1 MKKLL
6 LISFFF
12 ALFIKINAQK
22 DQVTLRTGETLTVK
36 ITEVSPSKIKFLKT
50 LDGPIYS
57 LNKAEVFMIVYE
69 DGRKQLFE
77 QENNSNIKNQ
87 NAKIED
93 EDEVLDPSKRYGGPR
108 IGLTYLSEGSNRQFV
123 GAPVVS
129 QFGWQFETRLFK
141 LADGSGALFEVIPLI
156 GGLDRGKFLP
166 SISTVFGYRLANG
179 IEFGV
184 GHNLSL
190 SGVGLVYAIGFSF
203 KSGNVTFPINIA
215 FAPST
220 NNFLYEEYDP
230 YGYPNTDDYEKTGS
244 RLSLIIG
251 FNSRKK

>member
-1 MKKLL
+1 MKNLL
-6 LISFFF
+6 FLSFLFLFTGKSFSQQDIITLKSGEELKVSISE
-12 ALFIKINAQK
+12 
-22 DQVTLRTGETLTVK
+22 VT
-36 ITEVSPSKIKFLKT
+36 PSEIKFKKT
-50 LDGPIYS
+50 LDGPIFS
-57 LNKAEVFMIVYE
+57 MNKSEVFMVAYE
-69 DGRKQLFE
+69 NGRKEVFNQS
-77 QENNSNIKNQ
+77 QESIKN
-87 NAKIED
+87 KITKKDKDDDD
-93 EDEVLDPSKRYGGPR
+93 ELLPTKRYGGPR
-108 IGLTYLSEGSNRQFV
+108 IGLTYLSQGSNRQFV

-129 QFGWQFETRLFK
+129 QFGWQFETRIFK

-166 SISTVFGYRLANG
+166 SISTIFGYRLANG

-184 GHNLSL
+184 GPNLSL

-230 YGYPNTDDYEKTGS
+230 NFNPTDDYKYTGS

-251 FNSRKK
+251 FNSRKQ